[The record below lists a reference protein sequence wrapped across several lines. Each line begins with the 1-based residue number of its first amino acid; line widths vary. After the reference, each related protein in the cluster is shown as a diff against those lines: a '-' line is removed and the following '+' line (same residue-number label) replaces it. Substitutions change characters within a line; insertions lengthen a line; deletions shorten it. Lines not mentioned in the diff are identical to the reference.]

1 MRDISRDQ
9 FMNDFGENLKR
20 AIDEF
25 GMTLSELSAYTGIS
39 ISTLSNYANG
49 LQMPSLTAY
58 INIIHALDLEPED
71 LVDFN
76 RMVVK

>member
-9 FMNDFGENLKR
+9 FMKDFGENLKR
-20 AIDEF
+20 ALDEF

-39 ISTLSNYANG
+39 IPTLSNYANG
-49 LQMPSLTAY
+49 LQMPSLKAY
-58 INIIHALDLEPED
+58 INIMHALNLEPEE

-76 RMVVK
+76 RRVVK